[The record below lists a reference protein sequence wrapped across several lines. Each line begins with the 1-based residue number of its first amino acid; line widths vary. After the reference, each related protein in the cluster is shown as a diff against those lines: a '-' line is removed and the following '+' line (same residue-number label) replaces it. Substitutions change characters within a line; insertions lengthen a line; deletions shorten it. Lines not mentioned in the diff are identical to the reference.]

1 MFKKG
6 GRQIMKVYLN
16 KITGI
21 DDAAVSMLMS
31 KRTWTRDKENELRN
45 LVYAATTK
53 EGFGANCSQH
63 VMVNYADL
71 MEKLIKYGVGQ
82 MHTTLLRF
90 IDLSFTV
97 EGLHRA
103 GQDDWD
109 AHTKRMDNRI
119 IRASTRLADFSDD
132 EKSAWYQGKILYPS
146 EVVDLPPVFVK
157 DGIEYV
163 LRAFGY
169 VRADLSENRD
179 VKRGLYPEAIPSNFV
194 FKVQYPELC
203 HIIQFR
209 DANGHAHPEV
219 QLLAEEIKDAVYS
232 ANGWLGDNLT
242 KLQMEPGEK

>member
-1 MFKKG
+1 
-6 GRQIMKVYLN
+6 MKVYLN

-21 DDAAVSMLMS
+21 DDAAVAMLMS
-31 KRTWTRDKENELRN
+31 KRTWTREKEQSLRA
-45 LVYAATTK
+45 VVDEATNRNGMYCPNRCSIEVQK
-53 EGFGANCSQH
+53 GFET
-63 VMVNYADL
+63 L
-71 MEKLIKYGVGQ
+71 MGKCIKYGVDQ